1 MRKHGG
7 FTLLE
12 LLVVM
17 VIVGILAAVATLS
30 IVKMSSTADA
40 NNVINNMLMLRQAT
54 LIWYKENH
62 SRMVYDSN
70 GLCKIKTNGT
80 EQTFDEFVKSSDV
93 EILKYLD
100 NKGSLI
106 LRSSKDST
114 NNTGDYTLQSVNGNK
129 QWYVCY
135 NAGTTS
141 WTIEKYGEE
150 SSTLDVKKKLAGR
163 AASLGLKGKAN
174 INDTPKDQ
182 YNDHKFACMLIK
194 DFTK

>member
-1 MRKHGG
+1 M
-7 FTLLE
+7 
-12 LLVVM
+12 LVKR
-17 VIVGILAAVATLS
+17 IL
-30 IVKMSSTADA
+30 
-40 NNVINNMLMLRQAT
+40 R
-54 LIWYKENH
+54 ENH

-80 EQTFDEFVKSSDV
+80 EQKFDDFVKNNGA

-100 NKGSLI
+100 NKDSFVLHPFNDGS
-106 LRSSKDST
+106 

-135 NAGTTS
+135 NTGTTD
-141 WTIEKYGEE
+141 TIIKDHGEE
-150 SSTLDVKKKLAGR
+150 SPALDVKKKLAGR